1 MESTLFG
8 VGSLTAGYQVEGD
21 GFVLAPYGRAE
32 SAWTRLGSAS
42 ETGAGLLNVSF
53 GEQTLQMLSGVA
65 GLRPDYAVPMGRCYP
80 ATTAGI
86 QLRFHRGQQGQHW
99 LRRYRRP
106 AALRSDA
113 GHAQPGYAVAEPG
126 DPAHFDNGLLLGFDY
141 DLLMGLDG
149 DTQQHRVGVH
159 IGADF

>member
-1 MESTLFG
+1 MQSKMKMESTLFG

-65 GLRPDYAVPMGRCYP
+65 GLRLDYAVPMGRCYP

-86 QLRFHRGQQGQHW
+86 QPRFRRGQQSQHW

-113 GHAQPGYAVAEPG
+113 GQLSQ
-126 DPAHFDNGLLLGFDY
+126 DTLSLSLGTP
-141 DLLMGLDG
+141 LTLTTACCSASTM
-149 DTQQHRVGVH
+149 
-159 IGADF
+159 IC